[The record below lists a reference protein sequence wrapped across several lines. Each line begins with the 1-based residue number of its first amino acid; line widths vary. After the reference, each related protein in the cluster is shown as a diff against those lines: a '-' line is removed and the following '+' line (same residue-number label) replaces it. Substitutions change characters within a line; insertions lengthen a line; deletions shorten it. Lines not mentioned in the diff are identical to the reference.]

1 METVMEKRYLING
14 DERANRLD
22 VKIVYQKGN
31 ELDSRRGYFLSI
43 CPVRAHGMFTT
54 YEGWTGSRVFLGRV
68 PRKSKKKENGLVERY
83 DDLFERYVKPFCD
96 DKGYTIT
103 ID

>member
-1 METVMEKRYLING
+1 METVFEKRYQVNG

-22 VKIVYQKGN
+22 VKIVYQKGD

-68 PRKSKKKENGLVERY
+68 PRKSKKKEKRLIDEY
-83 DDLFERYVKPFCD
+83 SEMFERYVKPFCD